1 MLDNFFSIFD
11 HMVYVYYFDF
21 SKLSSIF
28 EIIEF
33 AHLDENEEDRSGQI
47 STDHFYTLQAIQ
59 VFGFEAITKF
69 NYFNAIDCLILSTNS
84 K

>member
-1 MLDNFFSIFD
+1 MYIILIFRNCLA
-11 HMVYVYYFDF
+11 FL
-21 SKLSSIF
+21 KLS
-28 EIIEF
+28 

-69 NYFNAIDCLILSTNS
+69 NYFNAIDCLVLSTNS